1 LPRQAVN
8 PGLGKGFEERILFVR
23 LRGVQVDARLTRQA
37 LVGRLVV
44 VAPPERQERSFP

>member
-1 LPRQAVN
+1 VN
-8 PGLGKGFEERILFVR
+8 PGLRKCLEKRVLLVR
-23 LRGVQVDARLTRQA
+23 LGFVEVDSSLAREA